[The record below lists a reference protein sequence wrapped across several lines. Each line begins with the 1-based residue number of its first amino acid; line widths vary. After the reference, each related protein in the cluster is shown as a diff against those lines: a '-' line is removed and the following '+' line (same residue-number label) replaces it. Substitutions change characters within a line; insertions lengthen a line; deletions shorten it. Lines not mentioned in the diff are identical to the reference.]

1 MVPVFK
7 DGKQVYDPPSL
18 ESVRKHAEE
27 ETNRIEAETK
37 RFSNPHIYKV
47 SLSDKLHQIKKD
59 LFTWH
64 QEENS
69 NHEKGQ
75 A

>member
-1 MVPVFK
+1 MVSS
-7 DGKQVYDPPSL
+7 KQEAGCSSL
-18 ESVRKHAEE
+18 SKADREHAKVEMSKLE
-27 ETNRIEAETK
+27 KLKQNV
-37 RFSNPHIYKV
+37 SNPHIYKV

-59 LFTWH
+59 LLTWH
-64 QEENS
+64 QENSS